1 MMKKSIN
8 AYDVASKAGV
18 SQSTVS
24 RVLND
29 YPYIKKETK
38 EKVLKAI
45 EELEFTRDEIAR
57 SLVNRE
63 TRTIGL
69 IVGDITNAFFAESAK
84 VITRIAQENDYDV
97 ILCNTNHDE
106 KSLEDYIVSLKGKR
120 VDGIIIAGADKDNKK
135 IIELFDQYF
144 PVVLYNSIIEHE
156 RANYVAVNNYQGAC
170 LAVEHL
176 FNLGHRQIGYIAGP
190 EKYVTTH
197 LRNIGFESSLQKY
210 NLSLNDNFIYTNEF
224 VYEKVYEFTSRI
236 LHQSERPTCFFV
248 ASDQMALA
256 VLDAAASA
264 NIEIPSQLSVIG
276 FDNIQLAGNSYIGLS
291 TVAQPMEVM
300 ARLALENLID
310 IMEGKSVNRS
320 PVQIVLD
327 PEVIPRKT
335 TGVSLS

>member
-1 MMKKSIN
+1 MKKSIN
-8 AYDVASKAGV
+8 AYDVAKKAGV

-29 YPYIKKETK
+29 YQFIKKETK

-57 SLVNRE
+57 SLANRE

-69 IVGDITNAFFAESAK
+69 IVGDITNAFFSESAK
-84 VITRIAQENDYDV
+84 VITRIAQENDYNV

-106 KSLEDYIVSLKGKR
+106 ESLVQYIDSLKGQR

-135 IIELFDQYF
+135 IRELFDQHF
-144 PVVLYNSIIEHE
+144 PVILYNSIIEHDK
-156 RANYVAVNNYQGAC
+156 ANYVAVNNYQGAR

-176 FNLGHRQIGYIAGP
+176 YELGHRDIGYIAGP

-197 LRNIGFESSLQKY
+197 LRNIGFESALTHY
-210 NLSLNDNFIYTNEF
+210 NLKLNPNFVYTDEF
-224 VYEKVYEFTSRI
+224 LYEKVYAFTKKLLR
-236 LHQSERPTCFFV
+236 QPERPSCLFV

-256 VLDAAASA
+256 VLDAASSE

-276 FDNIQLAGNSYIGLS
+276 FDNISLAGNSYIGLS
-291 TVAQPMEVM
+291 TVAQPMKKM
-300 ARLALENLID
+300 ARLALENLIV
-310 IMEGKSVNRS
+310 IMERKSNKEVS
-320 PVQIVLD
+320 TLPVQIVLD
-327 PEVIPRKT
+327 AEVFSRKT
-335 TGVSLS
+335 TGVR